1 MIVEGWVDTHA
12 HFYPPEDDEQ
22 RLRRWE
28 LMKAAAWQS
37 PEPPSWDPES
47 TLAYMDRTGIAM
59 QLLSNIPKTP
69 AQLRSSNEYGAA
81 LVTAHP
87 RRFGLLAALPTD
99 DCEAAL
105 AEVKRGETELH
116 ADGYAVTCRYNDV
129 YLSDPSLEPLW
140 AELDRLRATVFVH
153 PDAYAG
159 AEMGRPPVILDVAF
173 ETARTVTDMLYRAVF
188 RRHPN
193 IRFVIAHCGGA
204 LPALSG
210 RLQLVGLERWVPN
223 PAQLTPS
230 ELREHLSRLYLDTA
244 ATAPTALGPAIA
256 MVGSSHLVYGS
267 DCGVPC
273 TTDATMDANIRAILG
288 YEHLSDEAKQNIGR
302 AALGLYPRAAQRLEH

>member
-1 MIVEGWVDTHA
+1 
-12 HFYPPEDDEQ
+12 
-22 RLRRWE
+22 
-28 LMKAAAWQS
+28 MKAAAWQS

-81 LVTAHP
+81 LVTEHP

-105 AEVKRGETELH
+105 VEVERGETELH

-129 YLSDPSLEPLW
+129 YLGDPSLEPLW
-140 AELDRLRATVFVH
+140 AELDRLRATAFVH

-173 ETARTVTDMLYRAVF
+173 ETARTVTDMLYRAVPAVSDHPV
-188 RRHPN
+188 RHRPL
-193 IRFVIAHCGGA
+193 RGSAARALRPAAPGGPGA
-204 LPALSG
+204 LGPEPGPAHPVRAARTPAQALSG
-210 RLQLVGLERWVPN
+210 HRRNRPDRAGPGDRDGRKQPPRIRIE
-223 PAQLTPS
+223 
-230 ELREHLSRLYLDTA
+230 A
-244 ATAPTALGPAIA
+244 A
-256 MVGSSHLVYGS
+256 
-267 DCGVPC
+267 
-273 TTDATMDANIRAILG
+273 
-288 YEHLSDEAKQNIGR
+288 
-302 AALGLYPRAAQRLEH
+302 